1 VADVRHYYDVILQPA
16 WRHVEKS
23 TKQEMI
29 AYRHS
34 DVKSNITH
42 SHADP
47 KYI

>member
-1 VADVRHYYDVILQPA
+1 MLDIYDVILQPA
-16 WRHVEKS
+16 WRHVKKS

-47 KYI
+47 K